1 MMDTTFNLFE
11 ENFEIYVEKKLQEI
25 GYKTLRSI
33 YLRVGEY
40 ESQIDI
46 MAFGYGNIV
55 CIECKSMVMTKLQFG
70 RKRVKWVYTDED
82 GKDHP
87 MPSVLTQNYNHINTI
102 KMYLQQENYLVSIK
116 EEFGIPVPIIVNA
129 CIFKDSLELPN
140 LSPSIRKANGVYRVK
155 DLNLIQELNFVKD
168 TEVDIRNKVG
178 EKILSILEP
187 FVDTSNK
194 RKVQHGLYIR
204 ECKKNKLGYF
214 RGLN

>member
-1 MMDTTFNLFE
+1 MPLCVF
-11 ENFEIYVEKKLQEI
+11 
-25 GYKTLRSI
+25 SI
-33 YLRVGEY
+33 NCNDAR
-40 ESQIDI
+40 
-46 MAFGYGNIV
+46 
-55 CIECKSMVMTKLQFG
+55 
-70 RKRVKWVYTDED
+70 
-82 GKDHP
+82 
-87 MPSVLTQNYNHINTI
+87 
-102 KMYLQQENYLVSIK
+102 
-116 EEFGIPVPIIVNA
+116 
-129 CIFKDSLELPN
+129 